1 MLENI
6 EGLCVPALIYLI
18 YGATRVIIDTYK
30 GMYNL
35 AFMQIWIT
43 ILFTYLLNVLC
54 RGGLGII
61 SWIIIAIP
69 FLLMASTVNAVLPDL
84 LCQELKAALVDPVTL
99 RTNEI
104 TELRTLY
111 RFNSSSLFLSSHDR
125 SEYLYNKVQQLE
137 QRRFSSGHKTFIFD
151 ETFRRGLQVHI
162 YVDEVRISQM
172 SCNEL
177 KR

>member
-69 FLLMASTVNAVLPDL
+69 FLLMSIIAAVLLMSFGLDPATG
-84 LCQELKAALVDPVTL
+84 KAVYVPQANQPGPPGQQQAVSAVANAAGATQMIPVNPAQGTPTMMPL
-99 RTNEI
+99 APRLPLTQPAQHANPVSVKIE
-104 TELRTLY
+104 
-111 RFNSSSLFLSSHDR
+111 S
-125 SEYLYNKVQQLE
+125 
-137 QRRFSSGHKTFIFD
+137 
-151 ETFRRGLQVHI
+151 FRGILGDAPRP
-162 YVDEVRISQM
+162 YFY
-172 SCNEL
+172 
-177 KR
+177 

>member
-1 MLENI
+1 M
-6 EGLCVPALIYLI
+6 GRPFK
-18 YGATRVIIDTYK
+18 T
-30 GMYNL
+30 
-35 AFMQIWIT
+35 
-43 ILFTYLLNVLC
+43 LL
-54 RGGLGII
+54 
-61 SWIIIAIP
+61 AIP
-69 FLLMASTVNAVLPDL
+69 LLLMASIVNGVLPDL

-111 RFNSSSLFLSSHDR
+111 RFNSGSLFLSSPDR
-125 SEYLYNKVQQLE
+125 SEYLYNKVQQME